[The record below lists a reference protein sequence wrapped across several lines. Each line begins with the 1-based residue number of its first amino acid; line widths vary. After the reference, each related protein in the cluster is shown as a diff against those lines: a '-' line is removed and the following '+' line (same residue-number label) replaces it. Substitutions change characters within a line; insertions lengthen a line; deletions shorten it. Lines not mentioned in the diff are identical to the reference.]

1 MADKK
6 DDNGAFD
13 GNFDGMFRT
22 DFPIMFVLKRDS
34 VQAESLF
41 RTG

>member
-1 MADKK
+1 MVP
-6 DDNGAFD
+6 FD